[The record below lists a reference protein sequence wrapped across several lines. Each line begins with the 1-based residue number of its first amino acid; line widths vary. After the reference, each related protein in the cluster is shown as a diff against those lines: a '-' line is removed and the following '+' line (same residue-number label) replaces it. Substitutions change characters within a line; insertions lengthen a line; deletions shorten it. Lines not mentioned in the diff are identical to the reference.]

1 MNNNKLIRNI
11 FKIHTTNLGISRI
24 KKNLGINE
32 EIISYCKNII
42 LNPNSLIYQKGKNWY
57 VELDSIILTINAS
70 SYTIITAHK
79 KG

>member
-1 MNNNKLIRNI
+1 MNNNKLIQNI
-11 FKIHTTNLGISRI
+11 YKIRTTDLGISRI

-32 EIISYCKNII
+32 EVISYCKNII

-57 VELDSIILTINAS
+57 VELDSIILTINVS

>member
-1 MNNNKLIRNI
+1 MNNNKSIQNI
-11 FKIHTTNLGISRI
+11 SKIHTTNLGISRI
-24 KKNLGINE
+24 KKNLEIKE
-32 EIISYCKNII
+32 EVVCYCKNII
-42 LNPNSLIYQKGKNWY
+42 LNPNSFIYQKGKNWY

>member
-1 MNNNKLIRNI
+1 MNNDKLIQNI
-11 FKIHTTNLGISRI
+11 SKIHTTNLGISRI
-24 KKNLGINE
+24 KKNLEIKE
-32 EIISYCKNII
+32 EVVRYCKNII